1 MTEALNNTSPG
12 QKIKYHPLPE
22 PFMAAV
28 DLVDLADQ
36 RIAQLAEDDEGIR
49 AEETYLVG
57 DTGIWCLLI
66 LYDDALDELIGFEF
80 IETAE
85 SWKRPDAVLQYNEAA
100 TEGFTVLVIVPDE
113 SFVEM
118 SELMARAGDSSI
130 SISDYSAMDL
140 IPQLLVG

>member
-1 MTEALNNTSPG
+1 
-12 QKIKYHPLPE
+12 
-22 PFMAAV
+22 MAV
-28 DLVDLADQ
+28 VDLIDLVDQ
-36 RIAQLAEDDEGIR
+36 RLAQLAEDDEDIR

-57 DTGIWCLLI
+57 DTGVWGLLV
-66 LYDDALDELIGFEF
+66 LYEDDSDELMGFEF

-118 SELMARAGDSSI
+118 SELLARAGDTSI
-130 SISDYSAMDL
+130 GVSDYSAMEL
-140 IPQLLVG
+140 VPQVLVG